1 MKRKFMLLLTCLF
14 IGIGLVT
21 AQVTKVTGTVISE
34 EDGLPVVGASILV
47 KGTAVGT
54 VTDMDGKFQLPN
66 IPSSAKTLVI
76 SFIGMENKEVPIKP
90 SVKVTLKPMTELL
103 SEVLVTGTYGSAK
116 KLGSMVGSV
125 AAVKSEKIANR
136 PSANFAD
143 ALQGQVAGLQVF
155 TSSGEPSEGVSM
167 RLRGIGSI
175 NSSSEPLFILDG
187 APISSGA
194 FSAINPNDIENLT
207 ILKDA
212 SSTSIYGSR
221 AANGVIV
228 ITTKRGKGVK
238 PTVTIK
244 GQYGISQR
252 AVENITLMNS
262 EQYFNFCE
270 TVNPNYKTNE
280 AFQANKEFALK
291 HGISTDWYD
300 YFFKDNAPTYQ
311 LDASITGVANNTNYF
326 ISASHYDAEGIE
338 PASGMKRETV
348 RSNIDTKVSDWFRVG
363 LNLGLSYEDF
373 ETNGFAGTGNSWYNV
388 ATLSKWAIPYETP
401 YEIIENADGSIS
413 YGKRKNILDKIGL
426 WNPYYLLENQPTEK
440 NKIRLYGN
448 AFEEITPIKGLTIRA
463 AQAIDAFDYRY
474 RYVSLPADYNN
485 QKGSASESFQ
495 RYSSFTF
502 TNTAEYKFSINEMHN
517 ISALVGQESIIYNGS
532 SFGASVDNITD
543 GRLPMLSNGTIPKQP
558 SASKKKKVMN
568 SYFSRLE
575 YNFGEKYFFDAS
587 FRTDGSSIFGR
598 DNRWASFF
606 SVGTMWNVSK
616 EAFME
621 DIDWLKDLKV
631 KFSYGTTG
639 NSAFY
644 GDPYYPSLGL
654 VGTGKYNGDQTF
666 YISSVQ
672 NDGLTWEKQKTINI
686 GLSARL
692 FDRLDIDLAYY
703 DKKTTDMLMTIP
715 YSYTTGHSSGWGNI
729 GSMFNRG
736 FEATVSYD
744 IINRRNLQWSVSAN
758 INYNKNQITEL
769 FGGRDEYVV
778 ANTGIKYQ
786 VGMPYGELYYVRWVG
801 VDPADGQ
808 QIWLD
813 KDGNET
819 KTYSE
824 DNAVFTGKQRY
835 APWAGGFSTSFF
847 WKGFSINA
855 DFSYVLGKYTINNDA
870 FFYNNPNFAGQLN
883 QSTDMLDMWTTPGQV
898 TNIPAANSELRFDT
912 HLIENASFLR
922 LKNLT
927 IGYTLPENWL
937 HKTGFIKGARIFAV
951 GRNLLTVT
959 NYTGADPEVDSNLQL
974 GKYPNTKQFTIG
986 AELTF

>member
-1 MKRKFMLLLTCLF
+1 M
-14 IGIGLVT
+14 
-21 AQVTKVTGTVISE
+21 
-34 EDGLPVVGASILV
+34 
-47 KGTAVGT
+47 
-54 VTDMDGKFQLPN
+54 
-66 IPSSAKTLVI
+66 VI

-639 NSAFY
+639 NSAFD

-883 QSTDMLDMWTTPGQV
+883 QSTDMLDMWPTPGQV
-898 TNIPAANSELRFDT
+898 PNIPAANSELRFDT